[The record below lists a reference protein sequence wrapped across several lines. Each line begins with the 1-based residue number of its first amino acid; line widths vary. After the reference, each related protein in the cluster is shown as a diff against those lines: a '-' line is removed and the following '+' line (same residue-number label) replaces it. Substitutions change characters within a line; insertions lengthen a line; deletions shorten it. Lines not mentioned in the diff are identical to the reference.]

1 MGAEVTEGSEVA
13 GGGGCVA
20 RVNGVAALTCGV
32 GRAVTIGFAAGA
44 TAGAAGVG
52 WYMLYSEN
60 MSEEEGAASR
70 EPESSFALAGG
81 SVLLLANVVRGSV
94 GLEEGASDWRASGF
108 NTVGCDADTGAATG
122 EGPLGGAA
130 AVVVGAGAAEVVVVL
145 GGTGGTWLGGGE
157 SKSKRTIGSSVA
169 PAGRA
174 LAAARTSGVNN
185 SS

>member
-1 MGAEVTEGSEVA
+1 MGVREVCMGAEVTEGSEAA

-20 RVNGVAALTCGV
+20 RVNGVAVLICGV

-81 SVLLLANVVRGSV
+81 SVLLLVNVMRGSV

-108 NTVGCDADTGAATG
+108 DTAGCVADTGAATG
-122 EGPLGGAA
+122 EGPLGGA

-145 GGTGGTWLGGGE
+145 GGTGGT
-157 SKSKRTIGSSVA
+157 
-169 PAGRA
+169 
-174 LAAARTSGVNN
+174 
-185 SS
+185 